1 MFGGIFKKNTNA
13 VQQMSKVVNTLAKPL
28 NEAVAAVKPKVES
41 SSEEE
46 EEEID
51 DTPEIAKYV

>member
-51 DTPEIAKYV
+51 DTPEIAK